1 MQKHSKPRAA
11 QTPSLRLGTFALGLL
26 AGGQAFALDYEWQ
39 GIHAQLDSKLTAY
52 SQWRVEKRDPNLIA
66 IANGGKA
73 YSTNGDDGN
82 LAFGNGDITSS
93 GVKLTS
99 DLSLSYG
106 DYGLFTRANFGWNP
120 TLEDA
125 DLFDPAD
132 YDDTGT
138 TRGYTQADRRA
149 KQKAVARHVG
159 HYAELLD
166 LYAYT
171 TQQIADRTLAVRI
184 GRQVVNWGESTL
196 VLNGLN
202 SLLALD
208 ANRARVPGFE
218 LDEVITP
225 TNQVW
230 ASMSVADNINVEAF
244 YQLRWE
250 PTLIDASG
258 TFLSTNDFAGIGGTA
273 ANLGF
278 GRADENVVPGTPC
291 SAPPAAGNQC
301 VPLGSYVPR
310 APDVTPKNN
319 GQYGGALRF
328 NIPQL
333 NDMELALYAANYH
346 SRLPLY
352 SGISRAGA
360 SNTIPTTTAR
370 YFVEYPKDIQMYG
383 MSFNTTIPWDL
394 SIQGEYSYKVGQP
407 LQIDDVELLLA
418 GNGVVSQLGG
428 AGQFVL
434 PTGGQYV
441 RGWRRHDVSQAD
453 IGLTRL
459 FGPSKWLRNDQ
470 TIAVL
475 ELAATHVHDLEAQSV
490 LRYEGP
496 GTYTPGDAATAASQ
510 GVPQQVNGYATATSY
525 GYKLLARFD
534 YNNAIGPV
542 GLKPT
547 LRWDHD
553 LHGISPTP
561 ITNFVAGRRQL
572 TASLGFTYLEGLSGE
587 IGYTRYFGAGQQ
599 NLLRDRDHVEM
610 AIKYAF

>member
-1 MQKHSKPRAA
+1 MKKQSSKRSPQAA
-11 QTPSLRLGTFALGLL
+11 GLRLGAVAVGLI
-26 AGGQAFALDYEWQ
+26 AGGQAYALDAEWK
-39 GIHAQLDSKLTAY
+39 GINAQLDSKITAY
-52 SQWRVEKRDPNLIA
+52 SQWRVEGRDQKLIG
-66 IANGGKA
+66 IANGGQA

-82 LAFGNGDITSS
+82 LAWGTGDIVSS

-106 DYGLFTRANFGWNP
+106 DYGLFTRGNFGWNP
-120 TLEDA
+120 TLENA
-125 DLFDPAD
+125 DLFNPAD
-132 YDDTGT
+132 YDDTLT
-138 TRGYTQADRRA
+138 TRGYTQADRRS
-149 KQKAVARHVG
+149 KEKSVARHVG

-171 TQQIADRTLAVRI
+171 TQQIGDRSLALRV

-225 TNQVW
+225 TNQIW
-230 ASMSVADNINVEAF
+230 ASMSVATNVNVEAF

-278 GRADENVVPGTPC
+278 GRADENTVPGTPC
-291 SAPPAAGNQC
+291 SAPPVAGNQC

-310 APDVTPKNN
+310 GPDVTPKNN

-333 NDMELALYAANYH
+333 NDMELAFYGANYH

-360 SNTIPTTTAR
+360 STSIPTTTAR

-383 MSFNTTIPWDL
+383 LSFNTTIPWDL

-434 PTGGQYV
+434 PTGGQYI
-441 RGWRRHDVSQAD
+441 RGWRRKDISQAD

-470 TIAVL
+470 TIAIFEV
-475 ELAATHVHDLEAQSV
+475 AATHVHDLEKQSV

-510 GVPQQVNGYATATSY
+510 GVPQQVDGYATATSY
-525 GYKLLARFD
+525 GYKILARFD
-534 YNNAIGPV
+534 YNNAIGPI

-572 TASLGFTYLEGLSGE
+572 TASLGFTYLAGLSGE
-587 IGYTRYFGAGQQ
+587 IGYTRYIGAGQQ
-599 NLLRDRDHVEM
+599 NLIRDRDHVEL
-610 AIKYAF
+610 AIKYSF